1 MIGNKQIEKIICI
14 ACNDIMKDHSKRQL
28 MICHFRV
35 QGSMLSDSLNK
46 TGEEYKESAL
56 GQLENKINDKMQR

>member
-28 MICHFRV
+28 MRCLFRV